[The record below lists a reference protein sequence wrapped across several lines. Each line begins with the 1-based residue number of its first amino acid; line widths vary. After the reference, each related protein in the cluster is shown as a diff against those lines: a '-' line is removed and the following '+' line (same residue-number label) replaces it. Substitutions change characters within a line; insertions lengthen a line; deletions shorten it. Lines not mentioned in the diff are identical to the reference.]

1 MNKLL
6 GFAIALMLGF
16 SNISIAESVAIPAG
30 QQGASKQNIERPA
43 RGSSKEQV
51 SSRFG
56 APSDRVSAVGEP
68 PISRWVYTDFTVY
81 FDGEYVIHSVI
92 HP

>member
-16 SNISIAESVAIPAG
+16 SNISVAESVAIPAG
-30 QQGASKQNIERPA
+30 QQGASKQNIERPV

-51 SSRFG
+51 SSQFG
-56 APSDRVSAVGEP
+56 APSDRVNAVGQP